1 MSYIL
6 CIDTATEIGL
16 VGLVKNGALLAQR
29 VNHEQQTHAS
39 FLQPAI
45 ADILKQENISLKEL
59 CAVAVSNGPGSY
71 TGLRVGLAAAKGLC
85 FALQIPLI
93 TLSTLPLMA
102 DAMQVQQPTATLFCP
117 MIDARRMEVFVGLY
131 NAQLQPVLSDT
142 AVLLTP
148 DWLQQ
153 ERTSSA
159 ICFAGSGAAKWLQLI
174 GSTDEI
180 VLSTDSL
187 LQAFAR
193 ISTQIF
199 QQQQFA
205 DVAYAEPFYC
215 KAFYQPVR
223 TVV

>member
-16 VGLVKNGALLAQR
+16 VGLVENGALLAHR

-45 ADILKQENISLKEL
+45 ADMLEQENISLKEL

-93 TLSTLPLMA
+93 TLSTLQLMA
-102 DAMQVQQPTATLFCP
+102 AAMQLQQPAATLFCP

-148 DWLQQ
+148 DWLQH

-193 ISTQIF
+193 ISTQLF
-199 QQQQFA
+199 QQEHFA